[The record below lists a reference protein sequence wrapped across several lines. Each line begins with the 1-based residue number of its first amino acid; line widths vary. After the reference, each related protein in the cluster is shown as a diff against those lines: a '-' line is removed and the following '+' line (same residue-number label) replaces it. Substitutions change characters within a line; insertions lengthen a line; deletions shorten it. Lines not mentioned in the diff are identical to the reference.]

1 MEGPGVRVIAEEL
14 RSLEGDRVAEAWGNS
29 RRLDFSLLE
38 GRRINRVFSFG
49 KELFLGLDVFLRV
62 HFLMYGGFSLG
73 RLTRSREKVR
83 LCLRAS
89 KSAYFYN
96 CSVRLLPSP
105 PRREWQLDIL
115 SPGWSP
121 RRVIPLLGDAD
132 ELVGDLLL
140 NQEVFP
146 GVGNIIRLEA
156 LFRAGVH
163 PMSRV
168 GHMPEET
175 LLRLLKE
182 VRSFALLFYRCRRA
196 RRRVAAHFLVYNR
209 RRCPRCGGRI
219 RRERQGARRR
229 VSHFCPNCQRRF

>member
-14 RSLEGDRVAEAWGNS
+14 RKLEGERVAEAWGNS
-29 RRLDFSLLE
+29 RKLDFSLLE

-49 KELFLGLDVFLRV
+49 KELFLDLGVFLRV

-89 KSAYFYN
+89 RSAYFYN
-96 CSVRLLPSP
+96 CSVRLLHSAPQ
-105 PRREWQLDIL
+105 REWELDIL
-115 SPGWSP
+115 SPEWSP
-121 RRVIPLLGDAD
+121 GRVLPLLKGAD

-168 GHMPEET
+168 EHLPEEA
-175 LLRLLKE
+175 LLRLLEE
-182 VRSFALLFYRCRRA
+182 VRSFAMLFYR
-196 RRRVAAHFLVYNR
+196 
-209 RRCPRCGGRI
+209 
-219 RRERQGARRR
+219 
-229 VSHFCPNCQRRF
+229 